1 MVFQYTVEAIDVDGD
16 GVPDGDLVTKWR
28 IKKDGTRTVV
38 QRKFVPTQ
46 KIKALVGKAAANA
59 SATEEAN
66 ASVASTKVKVKA
78 KAVAKKTKAKAATSY
93 LKTFKGQEAPA
104 TMAQQP
110 VQIQDKTQFAQYMK
124 MGAGLEVGRIAV
136 DTVASAIS
144 DLF

>member
-16 GVPDGDLVTKWR
+16 GIPDGDLITKWR
-28 IKKDGTRTVV
+28 VKKDNTRTVV
-38 QRKFVPTQ
+38 QRKFVPIQ
-46 KIKALVGKAAANA
+46 KIKALVGKAAM
-59 SATEEAN
+59 ATAT
-66 ASVASTKVKVKA
+66 AAAAAATATAVVA
-78 KAVAKKTKAKAATSY
+78 TKAKAPVY
-93 LKTFKGQEAPA
+93 VKTFQGKVPPA
-104 TMAQQP
+104 SMEQQP